1 MNPKQFMQGI
11 ERIKEDLKAQIAK
24 DEKDK
29 AQIAFNTHCQ
39 AQLSAQ
45 QAALQMLVQ
54 SLQST
59 PFGQTLVLC
68 FEQALADPAITDELR
83 SLLLSFAPSDT

>member
-11 ERIKEDLKAQIAK
+11 ERIKKDLKAQIK
-24 DEKDK
+24 QDEKDQ
-29 AQIAFNTHCQ
+29 AQEAFNAHCQ

-45 QAALQMLVQ
+45 QAVLQMLVQ

-59 PFGQTLVLC
+59 PFGQTLALR